1 MFPLLLIDGYNVIG
15 PVAPPSRGA
24 SANWLQDERQLLLN
38 RLSEH
43 LTDIIRT
50 RTCVVFDARNPPY
63 GVSDRMSF
71 ADMDVRF
78 AVGYPEADDL
88 IEELIFQHPN
98 PKSLTLVSSD
108 HRLHAAA
115 KRKKALPI
123 DSDVWLDAL
132 LDGQIQ
138 MAKLPKENS
147 KRKRPKQSDSLSA
160 ESSDEAASSG
170 PTLDAMLDTD
180 EIQKWLDQYGSD

>member
-24 SANWLQDERQLLLN
+24 SANWLHDERQLLLN

-43 LTDIIRT
+43 LTDLIRH
-50 RTCVVFDARNPPY
+50 RTCVVFDARNPPH

-88 IEELIFQHPN
+88 IEEIIFQHPT
-98 PKSLTLVSSD
+98 PKALTVISSD
-108 HRLHAAA
+108 QRLHAAA
-115 KRKKALPI
+115 KRKKALAL
-123 DSDVWLDAL
+123 DSDEWLDAL
-132 LDGQIQ
+132 LEGEIR
-138 MAKLPKENS
+138 MLKFPKPTS
-147 KRKRPKQSDSLSA
+147 KRKSKKKLSNPTDERPD
-160 ESSDEAASSG
+160 AALPSG
-170 PTLDAMLDTD
+170 PNLDAMLDTD
-180 EIQKWLDQYGSD
+180 ELQRWLEQYGSD

>member
-24 SANWLQDERQLLLN
+24 SPNWLQDERQLLLN

-43 LTDIIRT
+43 LTDIIRS
-50 RTCVVFDARNPPY
+50 RTCVVFDARYPPQ

-88 IEELIFQHPN
+88 IEEIISGHPT
-98 PKSLTLVSSD
+98 PKSLTVISSD
-108 HRLHAAA
+108 HRLQAAA
-115 KRKKALPI
+115 KRRKALPL
-123 DSDVWLDAL
+123 DSEAWLDAL
-132 LDGQIQ
+132 LDGEIR
-138 MAKLPKENS
+138 MVKFPKATS
-147 KRKRPKQSDSLSA
+147 KRRPPKKSAGSVSDPHNA
-160 ESSDEAASSG
+160 PPSG

-180 EIQKWLDQYGSD
+180 EFQQWLDEYGSD

>member
-15 PVAPPSRGA
+15 PVAPPLRGA
-24 SANWLQDERQLLLN
+24 SPNWLHDERQLLLN

-43 LTDIIRT
+43 LTDPIRS
-50 RTCVVFDARNPPY
+50 RTCVVFDARNPPH
-63 GVSDRMSF
+63 GVSDQMIF

-98 PKSLTLVSSD
+98 PKSLTVVSSD

-132 LDGQIQ
+132 LDGHIQ
-138 MAKLPKENS
+138 MAKLPKATS
-147 KRKRPKQSDSLSA
+147 KRKRHKKSDRKSGEPSA
-160 ESSDEAASSG
+160 DASPSG
-170 PTLDAMLDTD
+170 PTLDAMLET
-180 EIQKWLDQYGSD
+180 EELQKWLDQYRSD